1 MRTVKASTVR
11 FNLVFV
17 FALLMVACASQPV
30 YVDPASL
37 SGLELYQRL
46 CASCHGVNGYGDGLV
61 APLIKVDTP
70 DLTRIAARAG
80 GDFPTDQV
88 RWIIDGREDRRA
100 HGARDMPVWGW
111 QFYDNRNVDDAEAR
125 ARSDEL
131 VERLVTYLKS
141 IQRS

>member
-1 MRTVKASTVR
+1 MSTTSSLAR
-11 FNLVFV
+11 FSLVFV
-17 FALLMVACASQPV
+17 SAMLSVACATQPAPV
-30 YVDPASL
+30 EPASL
-37 SGLELYQRL
+37 SGLELYQQL

-61 APLIKVDTP
+61 APLIEVQTP

-80 GDFPTDQV
+80 GEFPTDQV

-100 HGARDMPVWGW
+100 HGSRDMPVWGW
-111 QFYDNRNVDDAEAR
+111 QFYDNRNVNDTEAR

-131 VERLVTYLKS
+131 VERLVAYLRS